1 MRENGA
7 SHGCEDQVH
16 PQLYETLLAFG
27 ATALL
32 AGYVGTRQERGQIHG
47 LVLGLM
53 LAVMAWT
60 GTLAVAWAGHS
71 PALSTSA
78 ALAAF
83 AGLFFVPPLWL
94 LLAAH
99 VFGLRRLSDST
110 RGRLLVGLPSLLA
123 LVALAT
129 NESHRLF
136 VRNPESLVDGAIEQW
151 AGPLYWVWA
160 GWGLAL
166 VMVGVGLYVARSIQL
181 ISRCERRRGVLLAV
195 AALAPVLASLAH
207 ELGVATGG
215 HDRTPLFVGA
225 GVTLLFLADWRHR
238 VLATVPVARRDVIE
252 HLADGVI
259 VTDASAEI
267 LDMNP
272 AAEQMTGAS
281 LREVQGRH
289 LADVVVEQADDRSD
303 VDARAVHQLVERLIS
318 TGGKFATRFES
329 FAGQVFE
336 IRMAAVRPEEAGA
349 SGLYVIIREIT
360 KQTRFEALMRQSQR
374 LETVAG
380 LAAGIAHEVNNPL
393 AYVRSNL
400 SHVHR
405 MTAELEVA
413 ASQKADR
420 DELRLVIEEAIEGVD
435 RIGRIIDRVRRF
447 SRIGSEELAPAS
459 VNDIVR
465 DAVRVARLSRFGS
478 VELHVSLPDSVPSVE
493 ASAEALTQAVTNL
506 VVNAAQSVAER
517 GGSVSVSTRAVDD
530 QVEICVADD
539 GPGVPPDV
547 RERMFDPFFT
557 TKKTGEGTGLGLAVA
572 FGIAREHGG
581 VLLYDPPAAGGA
593 VFLIRLP
600 VAQGRASEQPA
611 SPPAG
616 LSD

>member
-1 MRENGA
+1 M
-7 SHGCEDQVH
+7 Q

-27 ATALL
+27 SSALL
-32 AGYVGTRQERGQIHG
+32 AGYVGTRPERGQIHG

-60 GTLAVAWAGHS
+60 GTLAVAWAGDS
-71 PALSTSA
+71 QALSTSA
-78 ALAAF
+78 ALASV
-83 AGLFFVPPLWL
+83 AGLLFVPPLWL

-99 VFGLRRLSDST
+99 VFGLHWLSDSL

-123 LVALAT
+123 LALLAT
-129 NESHRLF
+129 HESHGLF
-136 VRNPESLVDGAIEQW
+136 VRDPEALVHGEIEQW
-151 AGPLYWVWA
+151 AGPLYWAWA
-160 GWGLAL
+160 AWGLAL
-166 VMVGVGLYVARSIQL
+166 TLFGVGLYVARSVQL
-181 ISRCERRRGVLLAV
+181 IARTEQRRGSLLAV
-195 AALAPVLASLAH
+195 AALAPVLASLVH
-207 ELGVATGG
+207 EFAVDAGG
-215 HDRTPLFVGA
+215 HDRTPLFMSA
-225 GVTLLFLADWRHR
+225 GILLLFLVDWRHR

-272 AAEQMTGAS
+272 AAEQMTGTS
-281 LREVQGRH
+281 LCDVQGRH
-289 LADVVVEQADDRSD
+289 IAEVVVEHADDRLGI
-303 VDARAVHQLVERLIS
+303 DARVVQQRVERLIA
-318 TGGKFATRFES
+318 TGDKFATRFENL
-329 FAGQVFE
+329 AGQVFE
-336 IRMAAVRPEEAGA
+336 IRMAAVRPEEVGS

-413 ASQKADR
+413 ARQKADR
-420 DELRLVIEEAIEGVD
+420 DELRLVIEESIEGVD

-459 VNDIVR
+459 VNDIVVG
-465 DAVRVARLSRFGS
+465 AVRVARLSRFGS
-478 VELHVSLPDSVPSVE
+478 VDLRVSLSDDVPSVE

-517 GGSVSVSTRAVDD
+517 GGSVVVSTCAVDD
-530 QVEICVADD
+530 QVEIRVADD
-539 GPGVPPDV
+539 GPGDPPDV

-581 VLLYDPPAAGGA
+581 VLLYDPPASGGA

-600 VAQGRASEQPA
+600 VAQERASAPHPDE
-611 SPPAG
+611 
-616 LSD
+616 LSG